1 MVLLSKELRISEIFY
16 SIQGEST
23 RVGLPSIFI
32 RLTGCPLRCHYCDTS
47 YAFRGGELLTIEA
60 ICQQLKQY
68 PTQYITVTGGEP
80 LAQKECQELLTT
92 LCDLGYQVSL
102 ETSGAFDVAEV
113 DTRVMKVVDIKTP
126 GSGEVAKNL
135 WSNMDY
141 LSSTDQLKFVIC
153 DQNDFLWSQE
163 IIAQKKL
170 EGKCEILF
178 SPSHAQLSSEL
189 LADWLLSS
197 GIKARLQLQIH
208 KYIWGD
214 VRGK

>member
-1 MVLLSKELRISEIFY
+1 MLSKELRISEIFY

-32 RLTGCPLRCHYCDTS
+32 RLTGCPLRCQYCDTT
-47 YAFRGGELLTIEA
+47 YAFRGGELLTIGA

-80 LAQKECQELLTT
+80 LAQKECQQLLTT

-102 ETSGAFDVAEV
+102 ETSGAFNVAEV
-113 DTRVMKVVDIKTP
+113 DARVMKVVDVKTP

-141 LSSTDQLKFVIC
+141 LNSTDQLKFVIC
-153 DQNDFLWSQE
+153 DQNDFFWSQE

-170 EGKCEILF
+170 EDKCEILF
-178 SPSHAQLSSEL
+178 SPSHAQLSSKL

>member
-102 ETSGAFDVAEV
+102 ETSGAFNVAEV
-113 DTRVMKVVDIKTP
+113 DARVMKVVDVKTP

-141 LSSTDQLKFVIC
+141 LNSTDQLKFVIC
-153 DQNDFLWSQE
+153 DQNDFFWSQE

-170 EGKCEILF
+170 EDKCEILF